1 MANMIYPSVT
11 KEGTQGFSKVWNKG
25 GIAILLDDTAITFAT
40 DYANVVLRSF
50 VDDQVKKY
58 QEAQSKL
65 KEEQAKSSLIVEA

>member
-1 MANMIYPSVT
+1 MSNMYPQVT

-50 VDDQVKKY
+50 IDAEVKKY
-58 QEAQSKL
+58 QEAQAKLEEQNKSKL
-65 KEEQAKSSLIVEA
+65 VVE